1 MGRFIVAN
9 QDKRVA
15 EWVASRISVFEF
27 GNSPYTAIGL
37 ANETGALLAGVIYQN
52 FTKTD
57 IHMHVAA
64 LPGRRWLCRSFL
76 GEGFRYPFEQLGC
89 RRVTGLVPSRNTDAQ
104 AFDEHLG
111 FAYEGRVRRILPN
124 GDDLIIYGML
134 REECRFLN
142 VGRFHGR
149 KQHDIA
155 DERWR
160 REAHGLHATGRHQ

>member
-15 EWVASRISVFEF
+15 EWVASNISVFDF
-27 GNSPYTAIGL
+27 GNTPYTAIGL
-37 ANETGALLAGVIYQN
+37 ANETGSLLAGVIYQN
-52 FTKTD
+52 YTKTD

-64 LPGRRWLCRSFL
+64 LPGKRWLCRHFL

-89 RRVTGLVPSRNTDAQ
+89 RRVTGLVPSRNEIAQ
-104 AFDEHLG
+104 SFDEHLG
-111 FAYEGRVRRILPN
+111 FVREGVVRKILPN

-134 REECRFLN
+134 REECRWLD
-142 VGRFHGR
+142 VGRNHGR
-149 KQHDIA
+149 KRFSTT

-160 REAHGLHATGRHQ
+160 REARVLQPASGRQ